1 MARATEHPDCANSV
15 DPYTGT
21 TLTGSSTYESRGTTT
36 CPGYDIWGQG
46 AMSYDLDGRQS
57 NESLNVSSSYSGC
70 GVSIS
75 SVNSRAYDAEGHVTQ
90 DVCANAGTGTGVSIP
105 ACSPDRQ
112 FRSNYGEP
120 CVGSHGQTA
129 HGHQHQC
136 LRPIW
141 DDYPLGRW
149 STSAY
154 HGFHWGPRAAQRR
167 NARRTFYAYQSLAYF
182 VVLDRD
188 FSSTRVSAHH
198 SNGDD
203 DPWEYGQLYSHVIG
217 KGAVVESGGWVNG
230 DDLVNGNGV
239 NSIDNLVLAPTREDG
254 YAVRGLTIQGVR
266 SYDSN
271 TEQWTTPDAYK
282 GDVHDP
288 MSQRSYM
295 WNNNNPVAYSDP
307 SGYCLEDACVG
318 ETIAAAAVV
327 EGGLEGGAALA
338 GAAGDAELA
347 GALARAAGGIQRA
360 EGALQK
366 AGQEGLTKLARTPT
380 AGQIRS
386 AAQTIAQ
393 GTQSQRL
400 RMINSTVKT
409 IDDHIQKL
417 DKFASQG
424 SLTSTP

>member
-1 MARATEHPDCANSV
+1 M
-15 DPYTGT
+15 
-21 TLTGSSTYESRGTTT
+21 
-36 CPGYDIWGQG
+36 
-46 AMSYDLDGRQS
+46 
-57 NESLNVSSSYSGC
+57 
-70 GVSIS
+70 
-75 SVNSRAYDAEGHVTQ
+75 TQ

-105 ACSPDRQ
+105 ACSPA
-112 FRSNYGEP
+112 SNFG
-120 CVGSHGQTA
+120 GTTA
-129 HGHQHQC
+129 N
-136 LRPIW
+136 L
-141 DDYPLGRW
+141 
-149 STSAY
+149 A
-154 HGFHWGPRAAQRR
+154 WGPTGKL
-167 NARRTFYAYQSLAYF
+167 RTATNISACDLNGMTIHWDGDRPLFITDSTGALVQLSVETLGGVFYACQSLAYF

-188 FSSTRVSAHH
+188 FSGTQVSAHN

-239 NSIDNLVLAPTREDG
+239 NSVNNLVLAAAREDG
-254 YAVRGLTIQGVR
+254 YAVRGLMIQGVR

-393 GTQSQRL
+393 GTKSTV

-424 SLTSTP
+424 SPTSTATSTLSNAANVLKAVVKAVTSVGPI